1 MAKFKRSVQAIG
13 FRPEQVSER
22 NISQLQAYS
31 DRIANALR
39 EERDAVIS
47 NRNRTAD
54 AMKENAQIEAQQSA
68 TNQKIQQQNLQ
79 TQFEEQTLL
88 SKKALNDFEV
98 KNAASNAFFTT
109 VASLSTTA
117 AKKLK
122 EYERARNQ
130 KQYDNELAEM
140 LMLGENSPKFK
151 YIEAMLLD
159 ANAEELKANTE
170 LAQAQERGLDPAEA
184 DRYARTFAELSPG
197 NQMGYLKILANK
209 YNYFLTDQAS
219 ADDTGSA
226 RDGQKAAVFAA
237 NTLKTFMD
245 IQGITGR
252 VTPALLQKSGFLTT
266 TLEVNERYR
275 RTADE
280 AYRADY
286 KADFSD
292 NFNATLAN
300 LSPADGVNFIQTKW
314 PELVRLYGKTG
325 ALDELEGLAKVINSE
340 GDPLVPTAS
349 IMGAKIGPKGETFGE
364 YWGKRR
370 EAIEIALAQG
380 ANAIHRLD
388 TATQD
393 REAYQLVDGAII
405 PSIEALLADAPPSE
419 DFSILETA
427 EREVLKKTGGV
438 LPRNW
443 IDYKSNI
450 LNENKQEAQA
460 KSNQAMALLG
470 TGEPANIN
478 KARELIYNIS
488 DPTLRKEAITTYN
501 TVTNPIQLSS
511 DNKKTLDKSISAIS
525 RELLNQ
531 SLEGGAS
538 NTALRL
544 AGYIRIDAYNMYK
557 EEFKNTRDEGLAL
570 ANVQARLEQEKVK
583 AKAGDEGARFRTAT
597 GKYNQ
602 TIFPGFEEE
611 DKITQGQRDARL
623 TSITNTVGSIGVSA
637 LHSPGLLSEKELRL
651 ASEAS
656 EQNVSLNQIATK
668 EMVAIKKA
676 LQTQNK
682 DVTFGEIYNAQI
694 AAYNANNPDNPIR
707 PVGISPMLQIMDYSH
722 LPTLEAIANNAT
734 VVNVARGIAES
745 SPNKNLLRD
754 SSVLR
759 GGSGNVAAFRAAIIN
774 QESGGNYSAVNPD
787 SGALGI
793 GQVMPENVGPW
804 TERYLGRRLSTQ
816 QFLSDPKAQDAVV
829 NGRFR
834 DMLNDQAA
842 AGYRGEEAIRRAAA
856 VWYSGRGDLW
866 NDSTPQYY
874 NGREYPSIGK
884 YTKTVYNAYLQ
895 QL

>member
-1 MAKFKRSVQAIG
+1 MAKFKRSIQPTG

-79 TQFEEQTLL
+79 TQIDEQTLL
-88 SKKALNDFEV
+88 SQKALNDFEV
-98 KNAASNAFFTT
+98 KNAASNAFFST
-109 VASLSTTA
+109 VANLSTTA

-122 EYERARNQ
+122 EHERARNQ

-140 LMLGENSPKFK
+140 LMLGENSPKYK
-151 YIEAMLLD
+151 AIEAMLLD

-219 ADDTGSA
+219 ADNTGSA

-237 NTLKTFMD
+237 NKLDEFMK
-245 IQGITGR
+245 IQGVKGI
-252 VTPALLQKSGFLTT
+252 TPALLQKSGFLPTV
-266 TLEVNERYR
+266 LEVNQRYR
-275 RTADE
+275 QTADA
-280 AYRADY
+280 AYREDY

-325 ALDELEGLAKVINSE
+325 ALDQLEGLAKVVDSE
-340 GDPLVPTAS
+340 GNPLVPTAS

-370 EAIEIALAQG
+370 EAVEIALAQG

-419 DFSILETA
+419 DLSILETT
-427 EREVLKKTGGV
+427 EREILKKTRGV
-438 LPRNW
+438 LPKNW
-443 IDYKSNI
+443 TDYKRTI
-450 LNENKQEAQA
+450 LSENKQEAQA
-460 KSNQAMALLG
+460 KANQAMALLG

-488 DPTLRKEAITTYN
+488 DPTLRKEAITAYN

-511 DNKKTLDKSISAIS
+511 ENKKTLDKSISAVS
-525 RELLNQ
+525 RELLDQ

-544 AGYIRIDAYNMYK
+544 AGYIRTDAYKMYK
-557 EEFKNTRDEGLAL
+557 EEFEKTRDQALAL

-583 AKAGDEGARFRTAT
+583 AKAGEPGAKFRTST

-602 TIFPGFEEE
+602 TTFPGFEAE

-623 TSITNTVGSIGVSA
+623 TSITNTVSSIGVSA
-637 LHSPGLLSEKELRL
+637 LHSPGLLSQKELRL

-656 EQNVSLNQIATK
+656 EQNVSLDKIATS
-668 EMVAIKKA
+668 EMLAIKKA
-676 LQTQNK
+676 LQTQGK
-682 DVTFGEIYNAQI
+682 TVTFGEIYNAQI
-694 AAYNANNPDNPIR
+694 AAHNANNPDNPIR
-707 PVGISPMLQIMDYSH
+707 PVGISPMLQIMDYAH
-722 LPTLEAIANNAT
+722 GPTLDAIANNAT
-734 VVNVARGIAES
+734 TANVARSIAES
-745 SPNKNLLRD
+745 SPGGKLLRQN
-754 SSVLR
+754 LR
-759 GGSGNVAAFRAAIIN
+759 VPFTSGNTGTSTGPHGDFRVRDLATGQFIN
-774 QESGGNYSAVNPD
+774 PTPFLRRLTVNGKPLTEQFTMTSPFGMRTHPVHGGRRMHNGVDYGMPVGTQVDVDGDFLERVYDPGGGNMNIYTF
-787 SGALGI
+787 
-793 GQVMPENVGPW
+793 
-804 TERYLGRRLSTQ
+804 TE
-816 QFLSDPKAQDAVV
+816 
-829 NGRFR
+829 NGRKYE
-834 DMLNDQAA
+834 MWALH
-842 AGYRGEEAIRRAAA
+842 
-856 VWYSGRGDLW
+856 
-866 NDSTPQYY
+866 
-874 NGREYPSIGK
+874 GK
-884 YTKTVYNAYLQ
+884 
-895 QL
+895 